1 MEMKRRVGIA
11 LGLISVGLLVAVF
24 LLSDFSMGMYRKYNA
39 LRMDPLGLGLKEEVT
54 EGDYDFLLLGDSLIA
69 RWRIPGYAVLNKG
82 IGAQTSSQVK
92 YRVKLLQDKPIHAK
106 TAIICV
112 GGNDLKSLRLD
123 PDLSDAVVET
133 TLLNIEDIVAGVKS
147 ISDEI
152 YLMTIPPIYT
162 VPFYMK
168 PLQST
173 HITLASLEAINDGI
187 IQMAEDEGI
196 HVLDAER
203 ILQGMA
209 VEEVLAK
216 DKVHLSDKAYE
227 KLFEEVSGD

>member
-1 MEMKRRVGIA
+1 MKRSVGIA
-11 LGLISVGLLVAVF
+11 LGLIIVGLLVAVF
-24 LLSDFSMGMYRKYNA
+24 LLGDFSVGMYRKYNA
-39 LRMDPLGLGLKEEVT
+39 LRMDPLGIGREAEIQGA
-54 EGDYDFLLLGDSLIA
+54 EYDFFLIGDSLIA
-69 RWRIPGYAVLNKG
+69 GWRIPGYAVLNEG
-82 IGAQTSSQVK
+82 IGSQTSAQVK

-112 GGNDLKSLRLD
+112 GGNDLKALRLD
-123 PDLSDAVVET
+123 TDLSDDVVET
-133 TLLNIEDIVAGVKS
+133 TLLNIEEIVAGAKS

-152 YLMTIPPIYT
+152 YIMTIPPIYT

-168 PLQST
+168 PLKFT
-173 HITLASLEAINDGI
+173 HVTLTSLEEINAGI
-187 IQMAEDEGI
+187 LQMAEDEGI
-196 HVLDAER
+196 HVLDAKR